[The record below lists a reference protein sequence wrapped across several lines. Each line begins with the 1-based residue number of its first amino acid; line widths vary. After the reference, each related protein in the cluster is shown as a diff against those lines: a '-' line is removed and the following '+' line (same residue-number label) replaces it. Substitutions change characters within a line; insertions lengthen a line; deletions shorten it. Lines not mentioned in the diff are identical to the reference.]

1 MFQVIT
7 KKNFKMI
14 LNIKKTLLLT
24 VMSFSVTAVTA
35 QNARSGY
42 FVDDYTYR
50 FQMNP
55 AIGNS
60 KNFVSMPGLSNFN
73 ISENGNLH
81 LTDVLYNIDGKTTTF
96 LNPGVNASEMLDK
109 IEEKNRIGVNLK
121 ANILST
127 GFKAWGGYNTITVS
141 VNGNADIMIPKA
153 FFSLAK
159 EGLTNK
165 TYDIRNL
172 GATSSAYAEIGLGH
186 SHDINSN
193 IRVGATLKFL
203 VGAGYA
209 KTKINEANLS
219 LGEDYW
225 TVTTN
230 ANLEASIKSLQYE
243 TELNDNTGHQYVNG
257 VDVDNFGVNGYGL
270 GLDLGVVYKTP
281 VKGLTVS
288 AAVLDLGF
296 INWKNN
302 MVASTNGVKTV
313 NTDRYTFEPNDNA
326 ENGPTFDDEW
336 DKLRDDLS
344 AIYELEDMGDK
355 GSITRALNATVNI
368 GAQYDLPFYNRL
380 NLGLLNTTR
389 ISGEYTWTDFR
400 LSANIA
406 PCKIF
411 SASVNGG
418 MGTFGASFGWML
430 NLHVTGFNFFV
441 GSDHTPWK
449 LAKQGVPLSSNA
461 SLNLGI
467 NFLF

>member
-1 MFQVIT
+1 
-7 KKNFKMI
+7 
-14 LNIKKTLLLT
+14 
-24 VMSFSVTAVTA
+24 
-35 QNARSGY
+35 
-42 FVDDYTYR
+42 
-50 FQMNP
+50 
-55 AIGNS
+55 
-60 KNFVSMPGLSNFN
+60 
-73 ISENGNLH
+73 
-81 LTDVLYNIDGKTTTF
+81 
-96 LNPGVNASEMLDK
+96 
-109 IEEKNRIGVNLK
+109 
-121 ANILST
+121 
-127 GFKAWGGYNTITVS
+127 
-141 VNGNADIMIPKA
+141 
-153 FFSLAK
+153 
-159 EGLTNK
+159 
-165 TYDIRNL
+165 
-172 GATSSAYAEIGLGH
+172 
-186 SHDINSN
+186 
-193 IRVGATLKFL
+193 
-203 VGAGYA
+203 
-209 KTKINEANLS
+209 
-219 LGEDYW
+219 
-225 TVTTN
+225 
-230 ANLEASIKSLQYE
+230 
-243 TELNDNTGHQYVNG
+243 
-257 VDVDNFGVNGYGL
+257 
-270 GLDLGVVYKTP
+270 
-281 VKGLTVS
+281 
-288 AAVLDLGF
+288 
-296 INWKNN
+296 